1 MAENVGEENNMVTL
15 LGCVHD
21 CVHERAL
28 PFSISLQPLS
38 THISTAHLTKQISD
52 DAPISSSALSLHST
66 THTDEITM
74 HNCMRTHA
82 RGHTHTLTYWSSPD
96 CTESFTPL
104 ELENGSSS
112 LSLYLSVLPLL
123 QKKLDKWLKLLTVQH
138 ASIVLTDF
146 QQVWMPCEYK
156 CGLNMQLG

>member
-1 MAENVGEENNMVTL
+1 MTENVGEENNTVTL

-74 HNCMRTHA
+74 HTCMRTHA
-82 RGHTHTLTYWSSPD
+82 RRHTHTHTLTYWSSPD

-112 LSLYLSVLPLL
+112 LSLLSLSSRFC
-123 QKKLDKWLKLLTVQH
+123 KKT
-138 ASIVLTDF
+138 
-146 QQVWMPCEYK
+146 
-156 CGLNMQLG
+156 

>member
-1 MAENVGEENNMVTL
+1 MNEEQKGPHKHTLSEWKKKQFIADSLSSFELISMAENVGEENNMVTL

-96 CTESFTPL
+96 CTESFTP
-104 ELENGSSS
+104 
-112 LSLYLSVLPLL
+112 
-123 QKKLDKWLKLLTVQH
+123 
-138 ASIVLTDF
+138 
-146 QQVWMPCEYK
+146 
-156 CGLNMQLG
+156 

>member
-82 RGHTHTLTYWSSPD
+82 RGHTHSHTGAARTVLKV
-96 CTESFTPL
+96 
-104 ELENGSSS
+104 S
-112 LSLYLSVLPLL
+112 LPRVRKRFFITITSLSVLPLL
-123 QKKLDKWLKLLTVQH
+123 QKNLIND
-138 ASIVLTDF
+138 
-146 QQVWMPCEYK
+146 
-156 CGLNMQLG
+156 